1 MRTVSSLK
9 NFRKILRPAEA
20 LLILEI
26 DVWFWTRCQS
36 LRHESRNAKLESR
49 KFGSNHFYCCLFQE
63 KNTSPEI
70 LDQSLESAL
79 AVTTNEVEI
88 TPAAWYSKRADSS
101 LLCAPFA
108 SSSTTKPCM

>member
-9 NFRKILRPAEA
+9 NFQKILKPAEA

-49 KFGSNHFYCCLFQE
+49 KFGSNHFYWCLFH
-63 KNTSPEI
+63 KNNTKSRN

-79 AVTTNEVEI
+79 AVTSNEVEI
-88 TPAAWYSKRADSS
+88 TPAAWYSKRADSFS
-101 LLCAPFA
+101 TLCPFCIIINNKA
-108 SSSTTKPCM
+108 CM